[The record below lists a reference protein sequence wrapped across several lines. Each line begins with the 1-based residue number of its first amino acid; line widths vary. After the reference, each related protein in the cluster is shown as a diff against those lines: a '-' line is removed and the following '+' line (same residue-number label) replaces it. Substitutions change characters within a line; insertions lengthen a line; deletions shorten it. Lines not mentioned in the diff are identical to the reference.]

1 MRLIQLIQ
9 LSELSELSELI
20 QLRGRVI
27 MGSSILAGL
36 CGPGRPGSFDGP
48 FLSDLPAVQ
57 DQIWRPGS
65 L

>member
-1 MRLIQLIQ
+1 MRSIQLIQLIQ
-9 LSELSELSELI
+9 LSE
-20 QLRGRVI
+20 LRGRVI